1 MSNTAGTLYVVATPI
16 GNLEDISAR
25 ALRVLAEVDLIAAED
40 TRHSGKLLGHYGI
53 GTSVIS
59 LHEHNEPAKVP
70 GLVQRMEA
78 GMSLALI
85 SDAGTPLVSDPG
97 YRLVGA
103 ARDAGLAVVPVPGPS
118 SITAALSV
126 AGLPTDRFCFE
137 GFLPPKASARQRRLD
152 ALSAESRSLVFL
164 ESSHRIQGAL
174 NDLVAVF
181 GPERPAALARELT
194 KLYETVRRA
203 PLGELRDWLSAEPEQ
218 RKGEFVLMVQ
228 GAPASELQ
236 ADEEEAR
243 RVMALL
249 LPLLPVKKAAQAAA
263 GITGLAKNR
272 LYELGLALQRDA
284 E

>member
-40 TRHSGKLLGHYGI
+40 TRHSGRLLSHYGI
-53 GTSVIS
+53 DTPLSS

-70 GLVQRMEA
+70 GLLRRLQA
-78 GMSLALI
+78 GERLALI

-97 YRLVGA
+97 YRLVSA
-103 ARDAGLAVVPVPGPS
+103 ARDAGLAVTPVPGAS

-137 GFLPPKASARQRRLD
+137 GFLPPKAAARQRRLQ
-152 ALSAESRSLVFL
+152 ALVQEPRSLVFL

-174 NDLVAVF
+174 DDLLAVF
-181 GPERPAALARELT
+181 GAERPAALARELT
-194 KLYETVRRA
+194 KFYETVRRA
-203 PLGELRDWLSAEPEQ
+203 PLGELRDWLLAEPEQ
-218 RKGEFVLMVQ
+218 RKGEFVLIVQ
-228 GAPASELQ
+228 GAPEAERQ

-263 GITGLAKNR
+263 GITGLARNR
-272 LYELGLALQRDA
+272 LYELGLELQR
-284 E
+284 EQG